1 MAEIVYL
8 KPLEELPVLGEEER
22 WLLVEANNAGGFY
35 GSGWS
40 RKPDGE
46 SVFYGSL
53 SENDE
58 SLAKALAAAKSWA
71 DKYSVPK
78 IWVKREPWPKND
90 FEG

>member
-8 KPLEELPVLGEEER
+8 KPHKEPPIFGNEER
-22 WLLVEANNAGGFY
+22 WLLVEANNDGGFY

-53 SENDE
+53 SENDVNLE
-58 SLAKALAAAKSWA
+58 KALAAAEAWA
-71 DKYSVPK
+71 EKYSVTK
-78 IWVKREPWPKND
+78 IWVQREPWLKN
-90 FEG
+90 ESVR